1 MRQDRRFCIVEY
13 APEEYTKHYIV
24 TALFKLMNEYMYEKI
39 TVKDIAEKAGLGR
52 ATFYRHFKSK
62 EDVIIYYFQHHTR
75 EFVFKQ
81 HFYPRCREDYI
92 KVVTDILTMFK
103 DNIEP
108 FRLLKKAHLCDLYLD
123 FLNQNFVKKFER
135 DNPDK
140 NRYLPYLYSGMLYNI
155 SMKWLEDN
163 CAEEITAMATL
174 IVDAIY
180 AE

>member
-1 MRQDRRFCIVEY
+1 MRQYRRFCIVEY

-24 TALFKLMNEYMYEKI
+24 TALFKLMNEYTYEKI
-39 TVKDIAEKAGLGR
+39 TVKDIVEKAGVGR
-52 ATFYRHFKSK
+52 ATFYRYFKSK
-62 EDVIIYYFQHHTR
+62 EEVIIYYFQHHTR

-92 KVVTDILTMFK
+92 KVVTDVLTMFK

-123 FLNQNFVKKFER
+123 FLNQNFVKTFER

-140 NRYLPYLYSGMLYNI
+140 NRYLPYLYAGMLYNI
-155 SMKWLEDN
+155 SIKWLEDN
-163 CAEEITAMATL
+163 CAEEITDMATL

-180 AE
+180 RE